1 MRDFIT
7 NNNLAIVSAT
17 YKQEDKGWTKSY
29 FLLDQLAHIEKDK
42 FAFLI
47 PNFSSSEISLQGA
60 LTWGDSGFNFLIK
73 STLVNSAIPIIKVKE
88 HSNIDHLQMDILH
101 DIIGVILKLANHK
114 ITTDKNLHPKE
125 IASFRAPTLAAYK
138 RHTKYTSK
146 QQENIER
153 HIENKVFDR
162 KFGEILISN
171 LDKGLRCR
179 G

>member
-7 NNNLAIVSAT
+7 NGNLAMISAT
-17 YKQEDKGWTKSY
+17 YKQEDRGWTKSY

-47 PNFSSSEISLQGA
+47 PNFSNNEISLNGA

-73 STLVNSAIPIIKVKE
+73 STLVNSATPIIEVQQ
-88 HSNIDHLQMDILH
+88 HSDIGTLQIDILH

-125 IASFRAPTLAAYK
+125 IATFRAPTLAAYK

-146 QQENIER
+146 HQENIER
-153 HIENKVFDR
+153 HIKNKVFD
-162 KFGEILISN
+162 KIFGEILISH